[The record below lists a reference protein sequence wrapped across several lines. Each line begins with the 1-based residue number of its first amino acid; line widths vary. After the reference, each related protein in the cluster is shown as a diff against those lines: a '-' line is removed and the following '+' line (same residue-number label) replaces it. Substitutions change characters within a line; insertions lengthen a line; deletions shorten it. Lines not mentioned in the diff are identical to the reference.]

1 MVLHAR
7 RPEISFLDPWS
18 RKLHARPRL
27 AMILRLL
34 LNLNLFYH
42 TVRRFNHSKNALY
55 FYTTQNPETARN
67 LLPLSLTVLA
77 VFLFDQLGARKYS
90 HAFTDQNDKHVITI
104 LSTWKWKDNITLGGQ
119 CYCAAGDEMIDSCQV
134 EVAKAYRSLFLYF
147 VSVNN
152 HQCRIRWKQ
161 KYGQGNKSLYLES
174 DQNLSTQTVLKLKQ
188 HRFIAVFPR
197 EFRKS

>member
-18 RKLHARPRL
+18 RTLHARPRL

-34 LNLNLFYH
+34 LNLYLFYH

-55 FYTTQNPETARN
+55 FYITQNPETARN

-77 VFLFDQLGARKYS
+77 VFLLDQLGARKYS

-104 LSTWKWKDNITLGGQ
+104 LSTWKWKDNITGRAVLLCCGRWDDWQ
-119 CYCAAGDEMIDSCQV
+119 LPSRSSYSLAFFV
-134 EVAKAYRSLFLYF
+134 SLFRVSKQSSVQDQVKTKVWSGKQISLPWIWSE
-147 VSVNN
+147 SVNTD
-152 HQCRIRWKQ
+152 CVEIETAPF
-161 KYGQGNKSLYLES
+161 YCSLP
-174 DQNLSTQTVLKLKQ
+174 TW
-188 HRFIAVFPR
+188 I
-197 EFRKS
+197 

>member
-18 RKLHARPRL
+18 RTLHARPRL

-34 LNLNLFYH
+34 LNLYLFYH

-77 VFLFDQLGARKYS
+77 VFLLDQLGARKYS

-119 CYCAAGDEMIDSCQV
+119 CYWAAGDEMIDSCQV
-134 EVAKAYRSLFLYF
+134 EESYSLAFFVSLFRVSKQSSVQDQVKTKVWSGKQISLPWIWSE
-147 VSVNN
+147 SVNID
-152 HQCRIRWKQ
+152 CVEIETAPF
-161 KYGQGNKSLYLES
+161 YCSLP
-174 DQNLSTQTVLKLKQ
+174 TWV
-188 HRFIAVFPR
+188 
-197 EFRKS
+197 